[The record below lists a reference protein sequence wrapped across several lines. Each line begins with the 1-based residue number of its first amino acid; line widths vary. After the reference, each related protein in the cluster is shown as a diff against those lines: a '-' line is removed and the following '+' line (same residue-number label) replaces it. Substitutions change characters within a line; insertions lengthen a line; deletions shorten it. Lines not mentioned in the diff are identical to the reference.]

1 MSTALITG
9 ATAGIGAAFAH
20 HLAARGDDVVLVA
33 RDAARLRHQADVLSR
48 TYSIDAEVL
57 PADLSTTK
65 GREDVVQRLSDRER
79 PVDLL
84 INNAGFT
91 TAQRFVGGDLQ
102 AENDALDVMVRAVME
117 LSHAALG
124 PMVER
129 DQGALITVSSV
140 AGWIPG
146 GTYSAA
152 KAWATSFTEGLA
164 TELEGTGVQAMA
176 LCPGFVHTE
185 FHERAG
191 IDMAGIPEAL
201 WLDAP
206 RVVADALSDLERGRR
221 VSVPG
226 PLYKGVRAGL
236 HVAPAGLVRR
246 ISRARRQTGTR

>member
-20 HLAARGDDVVLVA
+20 HLAARGDDLVLVA
-33 RDAARLRHQADVLSR
+33 RDEARLRHQADALIR
-48 TYSIDAEVL
+48 TYSIAAEVL
-57 PADLSTTK
+57 PADLSTTE
-65 GREDVVQRLSDRER
+65 GREDVVRRLSDRQR

-164 TELEGTGVQAMA
+164 TELEGTGVRAMA

-185 FHERAG
+185 FHQRAG

-201 WLDAP
+201 WMDAP

-236 HVAPAGLVRR
+236 HVAPVGLVRR

>member
-1 MSTALITG
+1 MPTALITG
-9 ATAGIGAAFAH
+9 ATAGIGAAFAEQ
-20 HLAARGDDVVLVA
+20 LAARGHDLVTVA
-33 RDAARLRHQADVLSR
+33 RDATRLQQQADALRLAYRV
-48 TYSIDAEVL
+48 DVEAL
-57 PADLSTTK
+57 PADLSTAH
-65 GREDVVQRLSDRER
+65 GRQAVSTRLAERDR
-79 PVDLL
+79 PIDLL

-129 DQGALITVSSV
+129 DQGALITVSSM

-176 LCPGFVHTE
+176 LCPGYVHTE

-191 IDMAGIPEAL
+191 IDMRGIPDAL
-201 WLDAP
+201 WLDAS
-206 RVVADALSDLERGRR
+206 RVVTDALDDLDKGKR
-221 VSVPG
+221 VSVPS

-236 HVAPAGLVRR
+236 HVVPVGLVRR
-246 ISRARRQTGTR
+246 MSRARRQIGTR